1 MPHVRVDD
9 IDLHYEERGAGE
21 PLVFLSPTGWP
32 GTVWQLE
39 QVDFFSRHY
48 RVLTYDYRGVGQSGK
63 PDQSYSTAQMAA
75 DLAGLLRATSAVPA
89 HVVGFS
95 IGGRA
100 AQLLAIG
107 QPSLFRTLILAGSDT
122 GRPGG
127 GKSVPA
133 HLALALLDESYGSLE
148 FWIEHFEDAGAF
160 SPGFLHSDGPRRLA
174 ETIRQGQ
181 PPAKLYLRHVLARL
195 SHYSGDRLNE
205 IRVPVQVLVG
215 AEDRSGAGED
225 RVAAARQLAGQI
237 ANAELETI
245 PGGWHLFPW
254 EVPAPTN
261 EAILRFVR
269 QH

>member
-1 MPHVRVDD
+1 
-9 IDLHYEERGAGE
+9 
-21 PLVFLSPTGWP
+21 
-32 GTVWQLE
+32 
-39 QVDFFSRHY
+39 
-48 RVLTYDYRGVGQSGK
+48 
-63 PDQSYSTAQMAA
+63 
-75 DLAGLLRATSAVPA
+75 
-89 HVVGFS
+89 
-95 IGGRA
+95 
-100 AQLLAIG
+100 QLLAIG

-205 IRVPVQVLVG
+205 
-215 AEDRSGAGED
+215 D